1 MEPKKQMY
9 DKAGPK
15 VAEALKNRNFDAYY
29 CSTAEEAVAKV
40 LALIPKEHVV
50 SWGGSATVASLGILD
65 KIKQAGY
72 SVIDRDTAKNME
84 EKVALSKKGML
95 ADTYL
100 LSSNAIT
107 QDGILLN
114 LDGNGNRVA
123 ALTFGP
129 DNVIVVA
136 GMNKIVKTIEAG
148 VDRVRGYAA
157 PMNAQRFD
165 IKTPCK
171 TTGQCAN
178 CKSPDSVC
186 ATFVITRLSRPAK
199 RIKVVLVGEDLGY

>member
-1 MEPKKQMY
+1 MNPKQLMY
-9 DKAGPK
+9 DKTGPK
-15 VAEALKNRNFDAYY
+15 IADALKNRNFDAYY
-29 CSTAEEAVAKV
+29 CSSAQDAVSKV
-40 LALIPKEHVV
+40 MSLIPQNHVV
-50 SWGGSATVASLGILD
+50 SWGGSATISSLGILN
-65 KIKQAGY
+65 KIKESGY

-84 EKVALSKKGML
+84 EKVALSKKGIL

-100 LSSNAIT
+100 LSANAVT

-129 DNVIVVA
+129 DNVIVVV
-136 GMNKIVKTIEAG
+136 GMNKIVKTLEDG
-148 VDRVRGYAA
+148 VNRVRNYAA

-199 RIKVVLVGEDLGY
+199 RIKVILVGEDLGY